1 MSDNSYKGSKS
12 TKSGKQHTTDSHYEQ
27 KGNMPQGSERGGIKG
42 SKKGIKHSFA
52 GRNLHETEH
61 HSRMGHTNEME
72 MGGFSNGDGA
82 TQM

>member
-1 MSDNSYKGSKS
+1 MDSSYKGSKA
-12 TKSGKQHTTDSHYEQ
+12 TKEGKEHTTDSHYER
-27 KGNMPQGSERGGIKG
+27 KSGKGSERGGIKG

-61 HSRMGHTNEME
+61 HDRMQHQTEPE
-72 MGGFSNGDGA
+72 MGGFHDGDGA